1 MGPYQKSSKV
11 MSRALGLGI
20 RHYKNEKSYILIRM
34 TKNIINFFS
43 PKIKVPVKLF
53 KQISRH
59 KIQQRVLCCPYSVV
73 HVGSREL
80 FILLLEELE
89 VGNNNPMLSC
99 QFEGLG
105 GLAPTGKQRGIAVWS
120 LVIVCVRTADQPL
133 PVIPGPLKR
142 LGHVQDA
149 GRSRLH
155 R

>member
-1 MGPYQKSSKV
+1 

-20 RHYKNEKSYILIRM
+20 RHYENEKFYILIRM
-34 TKNIINFFS
+34 TKNILSFFFS
-43 PKIKVPVKLF
+43 QKIKVPVKLF

-99 QFEGLG
+99 QSGGLG
-105 GLAPTGKQRGIAVWS
+105 GLAPAGKQRGIVVWS

-142 LGHVQDA
+142 LGHVQNA